1 MSLISAMKTSSI
13 SLILQN
19 MSYGD
24 LSNWI
29 KQTFMQAFVF
39 EHNVNR
45 SNVKVSTH
53 YQIIGL
59 YSEGICYDVSA
70 TNKFCDFF

>member
-1 MSLISAMKTSSI
+1 MKTASI

-45 SNVKVSTH
+45 SNVKGSTH

-59 YSEGICYDVSA
+59 YSEGSCYDVCA